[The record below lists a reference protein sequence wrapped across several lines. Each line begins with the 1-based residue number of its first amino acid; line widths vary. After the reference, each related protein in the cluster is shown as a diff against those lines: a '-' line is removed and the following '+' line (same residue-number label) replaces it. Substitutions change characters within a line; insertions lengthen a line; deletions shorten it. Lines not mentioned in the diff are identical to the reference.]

1 MSSTIK
7 VVLKRSVRPLVQ
19 SGWQRPG
26 QEVLELLE
34 EKGMGCGE
42 ERELGLSSQAGGGQR
57 QGQRVVVTTSLN
69 HTPKEQSGV
78 TF

>member
-42 ERELGLSSQAGGGQR
+42 ERELGPSSQAGGGQR
-57 QGQRVVVTTSLN
+57 QG
-69 HTPKEQSGV
+69 
-78 TF
+78 

>member
-7 VVLKRSVRPLVQ
+7 VVLKRFVQPFVQ

-34 EKGMGCGE
+34 EKGGGE
-42 ERELGLSSQAGGGQR
+42 LR
-57 QGQRVVVTTSLN
+57 
-69 HTPKEQSGV
+69 
-78 TF
+78 